1 MRQSQA
7 LMSVAIVSL
16 ALSVGGCYAG
26 IASAGTGV
34 PGLLYA
40 NTVTPEV
47 GTSVTSN
54 PAGKKVGQATCQTY
68 LGLIA
73 SGDCSVE
80 AAAAQGKITRI
91 HSVARKVENVLGLFA
106 KVTIIVTGE

>member
-1 MRQSQA
+1 MGKSRLSIGA
-7 LMSVAIVSL
+7 GYFL
-16 ALSVGGCYAG
+16 AVLASSGCYAG
-26 IASAGTGV
+26 FASGASGV
-34 PGLLYA
+34 PGFLYA

-54 PAGKKVGQATCQTY
+54 VAGTKVGQAECVSY

-80 AAAAQGKITRI
+80 AAAASGKITRI
-91 HSVARKVENVLGLFA
+91 HSVARKVENVLGIFA

>member
-1 MRQSQA
+1 MRTSRA
-7 LMSVAIVSL
+7 LRFLAIVTAVASTT
-16 ALSVGGCYAG
+16 GCYAG
-26 IASAGTGV
+26 FASTGTGV

-40 NTVTPEV
+40 STITPEV

-54 PAGKKVGQATCQTY
+54 PAGKKVGQSACTSY

-80 AAAAQGKITRI
+80 AAAAAGKITRI
-91 HSVARKVENVLGLFA
+91 HSVARKVENVLGLYA

>member
-1 MRQSQA
+1 MRMPQA
-7 LMSVAIVSL
+7 LMSIPCVL
-16 ALSVGGCYAG
+16 LLLSTSGCYAG

-40 NTVTPEV
+40 STVTPEV

-54 PAGKKVGQATCQTY
+54 VAGKKVGQAVCQTY

-80 AAAAQGKITRI
+80 AAAADGKITRI

>member
-1 MRQSQA
+1 MKRTSTAGLVAMIVLVQS
-7 LMSVAIVSL
+7 
-16 ALSVGGCYAG
+16 GCYAG
-26 IASAGTGV
+26 FASTGTGV

-54 PAGKKVGQATCQTY
+54 PAGRKVGQATCQSY

-91 HSVARKVENVLGLFA
+91 HSVARKVENILGLYA
-106 KVTIIVTGE
+106 KVTMIVTGE

>member
-1 MRQSQA
+1 MRV
-7 LMSVAIVSL
+7 LRRTILGVA
-16 ALSVGGCYAG
+16 AFACTGCYAG
-26 IASAGTGV
+26 FASTGTGV

-54 PAGKKVGQATCQTY
+54 PAGRKVGHSSCESY

-91 HSVARKVENVLGLFA
+91 HSVARKVENILGLYA

>member
-73 SGDCSVE
+73 SGDCSV
-80 AAAAQGKITRI
+80 
-91 HSVARKVENVLGLFA
+91 
-106 KVTIIVTGE
+106 

>member
-1 MRQSQA
+1 MRPSR
-7 LMSVAIVSL
+7 LSLIVGCLVLAISTT
-16 ALSVGGCYAG
+16 GCYAG
-26 IASAGTGV
+26 MASAGTGV

-40 NTVTPEV
+40 STVTPEV

-54 PAGKKVGQATCQTY
+54 VAGTKVGQATCQTF

-80 AAAAQGKITRI
+80 AAAVAGKITRI
-91 HSVARKVENVLGLFA
+91 HSVARKVQNVLGFYA
-106 KVTIIVTGE
+106 TVTIIVTGE